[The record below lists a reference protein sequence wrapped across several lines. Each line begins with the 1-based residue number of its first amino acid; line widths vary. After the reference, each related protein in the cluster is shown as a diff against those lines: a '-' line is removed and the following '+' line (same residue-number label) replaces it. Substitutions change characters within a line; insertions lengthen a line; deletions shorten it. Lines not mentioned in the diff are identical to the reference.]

1 MNDKMRLKRCLLA
14 TIILLFC
21 VLIIS
26 CNSRI
31 FEPIHRKL
39 IERHSVKDVKLI
51 GFKDSLS
58 ICHENDSAKIIIG
71 LSETLNCLENKA
83 KEGKLDPRFDRE
95 RITAMKKA
103 ISMLSSSKSNI
114 IVNNCLTIGNQTNL
128 DLCDV
133 WGAIDCEILR
143 KILLNGK
150 AQIYNKRTHDYE
162 TRILIVHAKFI
173 TGDEL
178 HEHYYFRFKN
188 GSEFHAQ
195 IILI

>member
-1 MNDKMRLKRCLLA
+1 MNIKMILKRCLLI
-14 TIILLFC
+14 TIILSFC

-26 CNSRI
+26 CNLRI
-31 FEPIHRKL
+31 FAPIHRKL
-39 IERHSVKDVKLI
+39 IERYTVKDVKLV

-58 ICHENDSAKIIIG
+58 ICYENDSAKIIIG
-71 LSETLNCLENKA
+71 LCETLNCLENKA

-95 RITAMKKA
+95 RITALKKA
-103 ISMLSSSKSNI
+103 ISMLSNSKSNI
-114 IVNNCLTIGNQTNL
+114 IVYNCSKIGNQTNH

-162 TRILIVHAKFI
+162 TRILIIHAKFM
-173 TGDEL
+173 TADEL

-188 GSEFHAQ
+188 GSEFHIQ
-195 IILI
+195 FIWI